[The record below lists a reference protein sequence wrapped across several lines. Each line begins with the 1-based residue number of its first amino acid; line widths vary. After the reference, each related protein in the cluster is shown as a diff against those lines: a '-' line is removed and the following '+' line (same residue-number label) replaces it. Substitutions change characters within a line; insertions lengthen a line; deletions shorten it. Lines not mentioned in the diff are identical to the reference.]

1 MSKKIKT
8 EILDTG
14 TPMSV
19 KKEKLD
25 EDLEEGIDP
34 LENVEVDMDLPHTA
48 FGHSIFDHNMRTYKC
63 RECMMLFPNQHLLY
77 HHQQKSHISQVKP
90 QFKKVDQSSF
100 GKFKCS
106 YCTSQFSSA
115 PSLKSH
121 ISRVH
126 MCSTN
131 NQQSAISTM
140 MVRLQE
146 FLHILHNGGNDSHK
160 RQFLALGVCSQS
172 WKLNNLSKNNF
183 LSN

>member
-19 KKEKLD
+19 KKEKID

-63 RECMMLFPNQHLLY
+63 RECTMLFPNQHLLY

-131 NQQSAISTM
+131 IQPSTMSTM
-140 MVRLQE
+140 MVRLLK
-146 FLHILHNGGNDSHK
+146 FLIKSYSICFMVENKEQLIACISDKANC
-160 RQFLALGVCSQS
+160 R
-172 WKLNNLSKNNF
+172 
-183 LSN
+183 

>member
-1 MSKKIKT
+1 MSKRIKT
-8 EILDTG
+8 EILDTD
-14 TPMSV
+14 TPVNV
-19 KKEKLD
+19 KKEKVDED

-77 HHQQKSHISQVKP
+77 HHQQKSHISRVKP

-131 NQQSAISTM
+131 SQPSTISTM
-140 MVRLQE
+140 MVRLRKSLIISYSK
-146 FLHILHNGGNDSHK
+146 FL
-160 RQFLALGVCSQS
+160 
-172 WKLNNLSKNNF
+172 
-183 LSN
+183 

>member
-48 FGHSIFDHNMRTYKC
+48 FSHSIFDHNMRTYKC

-140 MVRLQE
+140 MVRLRE
-146 FLHILHNGGNDSHK
+146 FLHILCQHVFGL
-160 RQFLALGVCSQS
+160 F
-172 WKLNNLSKNNF
+172 
-183 LSN
+183 

>member
-19 KKEKLD
+19 KKERID
-25 EDLEEGIDP
+25 DDLEEGIDP
-34 LENVEVDMDLPHTA
+34 LENVEVDMNLPHTA

-106 YCTSQFSSA
+106 YCTSQFSTA

-131 NQQSAISTM
+131 NQPSTMSTM
-140 MVRLQE
+140 MVRPLKYLIKSYSICFMVKIGQLCQE
-146 FLHILHNGGNDSHK
+146 F
-160 RQFLALGVCSQS
+160 
-172 WKLNNLSKNNF
+172 
-183 LSN
+183 